1 MSSRPTLSDM
11 LRETVVVQDS
21 GMRCEGLLLR
31 PAATATRPCV
41 LIAPTIRG
49 RSDFEE
55 QRARALADEGYA
67 ALVMDL
73 YGTGQQDEPIARK
86 RERMNALLAD
96 RPALSRRLQAWVQAA
111 RSLQGVEG
119 GRLAAVGYC
128 FGGLC
133 VLDLA
138 RSGADIAGV
147 ASFHAVLKEPDAEAT
162 APIRAKVLV
171 LHGWDDPLAPPA
183 AVLALAGELSAK
195 GADWQIHA
203 YGNTLHSFTNPAANN
218 KEAGTLYDASANR
231 RSWAAMTAFL
241 AELFGR

>member
-1 MSSRPTLSDM
+1 MHS
-11 LRETVVVQDS
+11 EVVIVEDA
-21 GMRCEGLLLR
+21 GARCEGLLVRAGKASENL
-31 PAATATRPCV
+31 PCV

-55 QRARALADEGYA
+55 DRARALADLGYS

-73 YGTGQQDEPIARK
+73 YGTGRKEEPIERK

-96 RPALSRRLQAWVQAA
+96 RPSLARRLGAWLRAA
-111 RSLQGVEG
+111 RGLEGVDGES
-119 GRLAAVGYC
+119 LAAIGYC

-147 ASFHAVLKEPDAEAT
+147 ASFHAVLKEPDARVT
-162 APIRAKVLV
+162 SPIRSKVLI
-171 LHGWDDPLAPPA
+171 LHGWEDPLAPPS
-183 AVLALAGELSAK
+183 AVLALAAELTAK
-195 GADWQIHA
+195 EADWQIHA
-203 YGNTLHSFTNPAANN
+203 YGHTLHSFTNPAANN

-231 RSWAAMTAFL
+231 RSWAAMTGFL
-241 AELFGR
+241 AELFSR

>member
-1 MSSRPTLSDM
+1 VH
-11 LRETVVVQDS
+11 RETVVVQDS
-21 GMRCEGLLLR
+21 GVRCEGLLLR
-31 PAATATRPCV
+31 PAITAASRPCV

-73 YGTGQQDEPIARK
+73 YGTGQQDEPIERK

-111 RSLQGVEG
+111 RALQGVDGE
-119 GRLAAVGYC
+119 RLAAIGYC

-162 APIRAKVLV
+162 ASIRGKVLV

-183 AVLALAGELSAK
+183 AVLALAAELSAK

>member
-1 MSSRPTLSDM
+1 MLVRP
-11 LRETVVVQDS
+11 DS
-21 GMRCEGLLLR
+21 TTQ
-31 PAATATRPCV
+31 ARPCV

-55 QRARALADEGYA
+55 QRARALADGGFA

-73 YGTGQQDEPIARK
+73 YGTGRTDEPIERK
-86 RERMNALLAD
+86 RERMNVLLAD
-96 RPALSRRLQAWVQAA
+96 RPALLRRLEAWVQAA
-111 RSLQGVEG
+111 RSLPGVDG
-119 GRLAAVGYC
+119 KRIAAIGYC

-147 ASFHAVLKEPDAEAT
+147 ASFHAVLKEPDAAAT
-162 APIRAKVLV
+162 SAVQARILV

-183 AVLALAGELSAK
+183 AVLALAAELSAK

-231 RSWAAMTAFL
+231 RSWAAMSAFL
-241 AELFGR
+241 AELFAR